1 MDAHDE
7 TSITD
12 LEIMPDG
19 RIFVFGASSSILEIL
34 AELQSSKDS
43 PVSAR
48 LQGQVSE
55 QVSTNVSGNAN
66 CSGSIDGIEN

>member
-19 RIFVFGASSSILEIL
+19 RIFVFGASSPILEIL
-34 AELQSSKDS
+34 AELQSLKDS
-43 PVSAR
+43 SVSAR
-48 LQGQVSE
+48 LQNQ
-55 QVSTNVSGNAN
+55 QPDHASTNISGIAN
-66 CSGSIDGIEN
+66 CLGSIDGTDN